1 MDLIKATNLGIRFKM
16 KRKKPQVTLSDTKKT
31 DRRVNASE
39 FWALK
44 NVNFT
49 VEKGDILGVIGSNGS
64 GKSTLLRLISEVYSP
79 DEGTIEING
88 SVSALLSLGAGFK
101 SELSGLENIYLNGI
115 MLGFSKT
122 EIDKH
127 LEQIIEFSEIGEFI
141 NEPVKVYSSGMR
153 SRLGFSISAFL
164 ERDVMLIDEILG
176 VGDFKFKKKSQ
187 EKMEEMIRDGRTVII
202 VSHSMDS
209 IKKYSNKAIW
219 IEKGEMK
226 ASGKA
231 VDIVELYL
239 KS

>member
-1 MDLIKATNLGIRFKM
+1 
-16 KRKKPQVTLSDTKKT
+16 
-31 DRRVNASE
+31 
-39 FWALK
+39 
-44 NVNFT
+44 
-49 VEKGDILGVIGSNGS
+49 
-64 GKSTLLRLISEVYSP
+64 
-79 DEGTIEING
+79 
-88 SVSALLSLGAGFK
+88 
-101 SELSGLENIYLNGI
+101 